1 MKAIK
6 VPVSTLALL
15 VIGLYVTGHGYIVA
29 GMQETYF
36 RGWKNSNIDDI
47 EFRDL
52 RTIAAAE
59 NPSPWIYQPVWNAA
73 FSAEDAAWHEEY
85 MSAAFL
91 VLQADTLRFERYWQ
105 GFDEHTVSN
114 SFSACKSIVA
124 MVVGLAVQE
133 GLVDVE
139 DEIGEY
145 IPRLA
150 GEAGKGLT
158 VEEVL
163 QMRTHIPFGED
174 YNNPFGFMAKAY
186 YRDNMQALLEQYE
199 VPDEHGSEW
208 HYQGGNTMLLGELVA
223 NLGRGTL
230 SEWVERDLWQP
241 MGAQDDA
248 FWGLDAPDE
257 AGGIERCFAMYY
269 ATPRDFARFGKL
281 LNHYGNWNGTQLL
294 DSNFVAA
301 MVQPIPARTDAC
313 GAEHYGYQIWL
324 GETEDGLAFS
334 CMEGLRGQFIVS
346 VPALDLVVVRTGFD
360 KDMRKTDAL
369 PSCVYRMI
377 DMGRGLLAQG

>member
-6 VPVSTLALL
+6 VLVLTLALL
-15 VIGLYVTGHGYIVA
+15 VIGLYVSGHGYIVG

-52 RTIAAAE
+52 RTISASE
-59 NPSPWIYQPVWNAA
+59 NPSPWIYKPVWNVD

-91 VLQADTLRFERYWQ
+91 VLEGDTLRFERYWQ

-114 SFSACKSIVA
+114 SFSACKSFVA
-124 MVVGLAVQE
+124 MAVGLAVQE
-133 GLVDVE
+133 GLVAVE

-150 GEAGKGLT
+150 GAAGKGLT

-163 QMRTHIPFGED
+163 QMRSHIPFGED

-186 YRDNMQALLEQYE
+186 YRGNMQALLEAYE

-208 HYQGGNTMLLGELVA
+208 QYQGGNTMLLGELIA
-223 NLGRGTL
+223 NLGQGTL
-230 SEWVERDLWQP
+230 SEWVERGLWRP

-248 FWGLDAPDE
+248 FWGLDAPNE
-257 AGGIERCFAMYY
+257 VGGIERCFAMYY
-269 ATPRDFARFGKL
+269 ATARDFARFGKL
-281 LNHYGNWNGTQLL
+281 LNHYGDWNGTQLL

-301 MVQPIPARTDAC
+301 MVQPIPPEQMLVALSITGIKSGWARPKMGWLSVAWRAC
-313 GAEHYGYQIWL
+313 AASSLYPFPRWTWSWCERAL
-324 GETEDGLAFS
+324 TRTCAKRMP
-334 CMEGLRGQFIVS
+334 CLRVS
-346 VPALDLVVVRTGFD
+346 TA
-360 KDMRKTDAL
+360 
-369 PSCVYRMI
+369 
-377 DMGRGLLAQG
+377 